1 MKGSEATKGSKVKIS
16 VSAVLAVQPKKNPR
30 VRPIRAHPG

>member
-16 VSAVLAVQPKKNPR
+16 VSAVLAIQPKKKAS